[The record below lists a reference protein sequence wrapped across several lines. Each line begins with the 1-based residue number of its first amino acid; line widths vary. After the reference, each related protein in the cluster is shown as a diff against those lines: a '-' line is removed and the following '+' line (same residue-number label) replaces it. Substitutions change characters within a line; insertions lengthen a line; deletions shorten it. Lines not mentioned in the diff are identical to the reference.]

1 MAKDFAFQFCPGD
14 YLRDT
19 QCLSEKSQVAYDR
32 IMCEHIR
39 NVSNDAESIWIPHD
53 KVCFFAKRL
62 NEDESAELFH
72 VLKKNPIKDGG
83 FQIEWVAEKV
93 AERQCYIESRTGN
106 GGGKH
111 KKAYAK
117 HGKTQESISD
127 SDNDNLKKVSKEKK
141 ERTTLRKKSTE
152 VDFSIIYNLVPAG
165 WPAEQFAQVFREFW
179 DMRIAKGKPLTENA
193 TRRRIN
199 QLYDLSGRSYELAE
213 KICLRSTDARWDE
226 FYPMDKSQISKPTQN
241 ERREIVR
248 DKA

>member
-93 AERQCYIESRTGN
+93 AERQSCSAQRLLRRFPCGLPVEMPFEFFEGSPAAEVVAEHFVSPLVWFCAGPKRHKHRRDDRTIDLQCHPRGVLAQ
-106 GGGKH
+106 KMPTTQH
-111 KKAYAK
+111 AFEPAKK
-117 HGKTQESISD
+117 
-127 SDNDNLKKVSKEKK
+127 
-141 ERTTLRKKSTE
+141 
-152 VDFSIIYNLVPAG
+152 
-165 WPAEQFAQVFREFW
+165 
-179 DMRIAKGKPLTENA
+179 
-193 TRRRIN
+193 
-199 QLYDLSGRSYELAE
+199 
-213 KICLRSTDARWDE
+213 
-226 FYPMDKSQISKPTQN
+226 
-241 ERREIVR
+241 
-248 DKA
+248 